1 MTAEDTRCVSS
12 AVSSSLGSGRLHGAE
27 NLAEQSANM
36 WRLLCRRLR
45 LLMQHAAELP
55 GIRLLRVLAAE
66 LSPREHAENNWR
78 QHHEQLPHL
87 LGIEPAG
94 LLHALLDGIAVPAE
108 DASEQTTAAAAH
120 IGRGSPLQ
128 HVREVVR
135 QPVMGGARTP
145 DPLS

>member
-1 MTAEDTRCVSS
+1 MTAEDTQRVSS
-12 AVSSSLGSGRLHGAE
+12 AVSSSLGPRRLHGAK

-36 WRLLCRRLR
+36 WRLLCCRLR
-45 LLMQHAAELP
+45 LLMQHAADLA
-55 GIRLLRVLAAE
+55 GIRLRVLAAE

-94 LLHALLDGIAVPAE
+94 LLHALLDGIAVSAE
-108 DASEQTTAAAAH
+108 DASDETTAAAAH
-120 IGRGSPLQ
+120 IRRGSPLQ

>member
-12 AVSSSLGSGRLHGAE
+12 AVSSSLGPGRLHGTQ
-27 NLAEQSANM
+27 NLAEQSADM
-36 WRLLCRRLR
+36 WRLLRRRLR

-94 LLHALLDGIAVPAE
+94 LLHALLDGIAVSAE
-108 DASEQTTAAAAH
+108 EILTQL
-120 IGRGSPLQ
+120 GSK
-128 HVREVVR
+128 
-135 QPVMGGARTP
+135 G
-145 DPLS
+145 S